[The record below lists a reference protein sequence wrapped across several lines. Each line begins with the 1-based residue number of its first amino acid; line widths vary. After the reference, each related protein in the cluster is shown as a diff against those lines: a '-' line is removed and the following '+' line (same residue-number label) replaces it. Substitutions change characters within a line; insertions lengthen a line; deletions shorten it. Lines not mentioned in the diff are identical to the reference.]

1 MHITNLIAEDRVSL
15 EDARKG
21 ISELPETLDES
32 GAANLYLA
40 FRSWTWKV
48 LDQRRRDDELREWVD
63 LIRRAR
69 LRVGRSSWRY
79 HQFETL
85 AELLAESVA
94 VAVRLPVSDVLGL
107 RHAREILMAIRA
119 HKAQRMTKK
128 RLMETL
134 GLQQSNLWRVINH
147 LSAAGLIES
156 QIQGRER
163 SYALSRLGMQEAEV
177 IAREDENTVV
187 FKGVVELLDTGE
199 VQDALIKEAGGRM
212 TRDNSFGKTGLI
224 AATDRFKVWSCKY
237 VPTMNV
243 MAERDR
249 LLQMPVSGYG
259 PAMRRLEKKR
269 EICLSQVS

>member
-21 ISELPETLDES
+21 ISALPETLDES
-32 GAANLYLA
+32 SAANLYLA
-40 FRSWTWKV
+40 LRSWTWKA
-48 LDQRRRDDELREWVD
+48 LDQRRRDDELRGWVD

-79 HQFETL
+79 HQLETL

-94 VAVRLPVSDVLGL
+94 VAVRLPVSDVLSL

-128 RLMETL
+128 RLMKTL
-134 GLQQSNLWRVINH
+134 DLQQSNLWRVINH
-147 LSAAGLIES
+147 LCAAGLVES

-177 IAREDENTVV
+177 IAREDEKTIV
-187 FKGVVELLDTGE
+187 FKDIVELLDSGE
-199 VQDALIKEAGGRM
+199 VRDALIKAFRGGM
-212 TRDNSFGKTGLI
+212 ARDSFGKTGLV
-224 AATDRFKVWSCKY
+224 AATDSFKVSSCKY
-237 VPTMNV
+237 VPMMNV
-243 MAERDR
+243 MAEHDR
-249 LLQMPVSGYG
+249 LSQMPISGYD
-259 PAMRRLEKKR
+259 PAMRRLEKKK
-269 EICLSQVS
+269 EYA